1 MATSTANN
9 ATWSSRLG
17 FILASASSAIGLG
30 AIWKFPF
37 WAGTNGGAA
46 FIVPFLIFTFTIG
59 VVLVMAEVAMG
70 RAGRGSAVY
79 ALKQVGGPF
88 FGIVGGLAVLNAY
101 IILTYYSVIGGW
113 CVAYLM
119 DSFVGGVV
127 NGDVKLLQAH
137 FNHLIS
143 NSTVNVFF
151 MFLYLTATCA
161 VVALGVEKG
170 IEKIAKFL
178 MPVLFILMIF
188 IIFRSLMM
196 PGSWEGMQFMFSFNW
211 EQVSAKT
218 ILNAMGFTF
227 FSLSLGVGIMVTY
240 GSYLSQQTDIP
251 SSSVWVAFLSTQAA
265 LLAGIMI
272 LPAVFAFGMD
282 PATGPGLVFITIPM
296 IFEHMPIGEILAA
309 AFYVCLFIAAI
320 TSSVSLLEVVVAYLI
335 NEWHMRRRAAVA
347 LCWVTLFILASIQAL
362 SFSTLSEVY
371 FHGMSLFDFSDY
383 ICSNILMPIGGF
395 CIAVLAGWQTWPVM
409 KEQLTAV
416 RPHSTLTIAWIRVA
430 ITVLAPALVIAVLV
444 SSIW

>member
-1 MATSTANN
+1 MATTTLNN
-9 ATWSSRLG
+9 AAWSSRLG

-59 VVLVMAEVAMG
+59 VVLVMAEAALG
-70 RAGRGSAVY
+70 RAGRGSAVH
-79 ALKQVGGPF
+79 ALKRIGGPAF
-88 FGIVGGLAVLNAY
+88 AIVGGIAVLNAY

-127 NGDVKLLQAH
+127 NGDVKVLEAH
-137 FNHLIS
+137 FNYLVS
-143 NSTVNVFF
+143 NGTVNVFF

-161 VVALGVEKG
+161 VVVLGVEKG

-178 MPVLFILMIF
+178 MPMLFILMIF
-188 IIFRSLMM
+188 IIIRSLMM
-196 PGSWEGMQFMFSFNW
+196 PGSWEGMKFMFSFNW
-211 EQVSAKT
+211 EQVSART

-227 FSLSLGVGIMVTY
+227 FSLSLGAGIMVTY
-240 GSYLSQQTDIP
+240 GSYLSQKTDIP

-265 LLAGIMI
+265 LLAGVMI

-282 PATGPGLVFITIPM
+282 PASGPGLVFITIPM
-296 IFEHMPIGEILAA
+296 IFEHMPIGEVLAV

-362 SFSTLSEVY
+362 SFSSLSEIQ
-371 FHGMSLFDFSDY
+371 FNGMSLFDFSDY
-383 ICSNILMPIGGF
+383 VCSNILMPIGGL
-395 CIAVLAGWQTWPVM
+395 CIAILAGWLSWPVM
-409 KEQLTAV
+409 KEQLTAIF
-416 RPHSTLTIAWIRVA
+416 PHSAITIAWIRLA
-430 ITVLAPALVIAVLV
+430 ITVLAPALVIVVLV
-444 SSIW
+444 SSI